1 MDFIQSLDWQILHF
15 IRDSLA
21 CPFLDFIMPK
31 LTLLGDK
38 GIVWIAISLI
48 LLCTKKYRKCGVLC
62 LCGMLAG
69 LLIGNVALK
78 NLIARPRPCWIENV
92 GLLVKNP
99 TDFSFPSGHTLS
111 SVISAVILTLAN
123 KRFAFFAVPLAVII
137 AFSRLYLYV
146 HFPSDVLFGALLGV
160 AIGFSTWFFLIK
172 HNKNLII
179 R

>member
-38 GIVWIAISLI
+38 GIVWIAISLV

-160 AIGFSTWFFLIK
+160 AIGFSTWFFGKKIK
-172 HNKNLII
+172 PVG